1 MTGILVGFRTVD
13 YKKKDGT
20 DVFGCNLYF
29 TTAIEGVNATGCATK
44 DVFVNYKY
52 VDTSVTNGLKV
63 GKTYK
68 VFFNQYGGFEEI
80 LEVPVQQPVK

>member
-1 MTGILVGFRTVD
+1 MTGKLVGFRTVD

-29 TTAIEGVNATGCATK
+29 TMDMEGTNGTGLATK
-44 DVFVNYKY
+44 DIFVNYKY
-52 VDTSVTNGLKV
+52 VNTSATNGLQV

-80 LEVPVQQPVK
+80 LEVPVQQPKV